1 MAATCHPRLG
11 GASRQGGGGRRM
23 YPCQKITG
31 EEKIMKNLRFILL
44 VAGIVSL
51 SSCGLYREYER
62 PEVGFTD
69 SLYRRL
75 PETKDNISLAQ
86 MSWEELFTDP
96 MLREWITLGLKHN
109 TDLNV
114 AIFKVEEAEAS
125 LMAARGAFLPGVS
138 FNANGGIATPSG
150 ADFSTNLTASWEADI
165 FGSLTNAKRKAAAA
179 LEQSVAYRQAV
190 QTKLVATIANTYYT
204 LLMLDE
210 QLSVSQRTYEN
221 WKENIRTMEALKRAG
236 KTNEA
241 AVLQAK
247 SNQLNVEGSMIS
259 LEQQIIEMENS
270 LSSLLGIV
278 PMTIRRGNLNE
289 QNFPLEL
296 SQGIPAEL
304 LAKRPDVKQAELA
317 LAQAYYATNQA
328 RASFYPKLN
337 LSGVLGWTASGKSV
351 NPGDFIAD
359 LGASLMQPVFN
370 KRVLKANLK
379 KAEAQQKAALYE
391 FKQSLLDAG
400 VEVNNALIQ
409 WQTAQESL
417 KIDQKKVVHLQAAV
431 WNTQLLMKHGLTNY
445 LEVLTAQQTLLQAE
459 LAVASDKF
467 EQIQGV
473 INLYHALGGGYED

>member
-1 MAATCHPRLG
+1 MVAA
-11 GASRQGGGGRRM
+11 GA
-23 YPCQKITG
+23 
-31 EEKIMKNLRFILL
+31 IL
-44 VAGIVSL
+44 L
-51 SSCGLYREYER
+51 SSCGLYKKYER
-62 PEVGFTD
+62 PELTFTD

-75 PETKDNISLAQ
+75 PDAKDTASLAQ
-86 MSWEELFTDP
+86 ISWEDFFTDP
-96 MLREWITLGLKHN
+96 VLKEWIALGLKHN

-114 AIFKVEEAEAS
+114 ARMRVEEAEAG
-125 LMAARGAFLPGVS
+125 LMAARGAFLPGAT
-138 FNANGGIATPSG
+138 FNAGAGAAKPGGT
-150 ADFSTNLTASWEADI
+150 DFSANVTASWEADI
-165 FGSLTNAKRKAAAA
+165 FGRLTNAKRKAAAA

-190 QTKLVATIANTYYT
+190 QTQLVSAIANTYYT

-210 QLSVSQRTYEN
+210 QLRVSQRTYEN

-247 SNQLNVEGSMIS
+247 SNQLNVEGSMLS
-259 LEQQIIEMENS
+259 LEQQIMEMENS

-278 PMTIRRGNLNE
+278 PMTIRRGHLNE

-296 SQGIPAEL
+296 SQGLPAQL
-304 LAKRPDVKQAELA
+304 LSRRPDVKQAEMA

-328 RASFYPKLN
+328 RASFYPKLS
-337 LSGVLGWTASGKSV
+337 LSGVLGWTAAGSSVDSGT
-351 NPGDFIAD
+351 FIAD
-359 LGASLMQPVFN
+359 IGASLMQPIFN
-370 KRVLKANLK
+370 KRALKADLK
-379 KAEAQQKAALYE
+379 KAQAQQQAALYE

>member
-1 MAATCHPRLG
+1 M
-11 GASRQGGGGRRM
+11 
-23 YPCQKITG
+23 KIY
-31 EEKIMKNLRFILL
+31 RYILL
-44 VAGIVSL
+44 IAGLLSL
-51 SSCGLYREYER
+51 SSCGLYKKYER
-62 PEVGFTD
+62 PEMKFTD

-75 PETKDNISLAQ
+75 PQTADTASLAQ
-86 MSWEELFTDP
+86 VSWEEFFTDP
-96 MLREWITLGLKHN
+96 VLKEWIALGLKNN

-114 AIFKVEEAEAS
+114 ARFKVEEAEAS
-125 LMAARGAFLPGVS
+125 LMAARGAFLPGAT
-138 FNANGGIATPSG
+138 FNASAGLSEVNA
-150 ADFSTNLTASWEADI
+150 NVTASWDADI

-190 QTKLVATIANTYYT
+190 QTKLVASIANTYYT

-210 QLSVSQRTYEN
+210 QLRVSQRTHEN

-247 SNQLNVEGSMIS
+247 ANQLNVQGSMVS
-259 LEQQIIEMENS
+259 LEQQIIELENS

-278 PMTIRRGNLNE
+278 PMTIRRGHLNE
-289 QNFPLEL
+289 QNFPIEL
-296 SQGIPAEL
+296 SQGLPAQL
-304 LAKRPDVKQAELA
+304 LSGRPDVRQAEMA

-328 RASFYPKLN
+328 RAAFYPQISI
-337 LSGVLGWTASGKSV
+337 SGSLGAAMDGYTAGV
-351 NPGDFIAD
+351 DQFIAS
-359 LGASLMQPVFN
+359 LGASLVQPIFK
-370 KRVLKANLK
+370 KRALKANLT

-391 FKQSLLDAG
+391 FRQSLLDAG
-400 VEVNNALIQ
+400 VEVNNALVQ

-431 WNTQLLMKHGLTNY
+431 WNTQLMMKHGLKNY

-473 INLYHALGGGYED
+473 INLYHALGGGYDN